1 MADNPYASLKVDL
14 AGQTAVVTGASQGI
28 GKAIAVSLGAAGAKV
43 ACIARSADKLAGTVG
58 EITTTGGQAE
68 AFPCDVKQSAAVDA
82 LIDGIQEKWGKIDIL
97 VNNAGVTR
105 DTLLPRMSDDEWDE
119 VINTNLR
126 GSFLFARAC
135 SRHMMRARYGRI
147 INISSVSGIMG
158 NAGQTNY
165 SASKAGLIGFTR
177 SLSREL
183 AGRKVTINAVCPGF
197 IESEMTKLLGEVVM
211 EEAKKRIPAKRVGLP
226 EDVAAC
232 VLFLA
237 SPAACYVTGQVLTV
251 DGGMTG

>member
-1 MADNPYASLKVDL
+1 MRVPKLRGFKNRFRTEYQPVNVGDIARVFPDGGKVGAEELALIRATIPETDAAPEALVSRLEKEWGGVDL
-14 AGQTAVVTGASQGI
+14 
-28 GKAIAVSLGAAGAKV
+28 
-43 ACIARSADKLAGTVG
+43 
-58 EITTTGGQAE
+58 
-68 AFPCDVKQSAAVDA
+68 
-82 LIDGIQEKWGKIDIL
+82 L

-105 DTLLPRMSDDEWDE
+105 DTLLPRMTDEEWDD

-147 INISSVSGIMG
+147 INISSVSGLIV
-158 NAGQTNY
+158 NPGQTNY

-197 IESEMTKLLGEVVM
+197 IESDMTKALGEVVLD
-211 EEAKKRIPAKRVGLP
+211 EVKKRIPVKRVGLP

-237 SPAACYVTGQVLTV
+237 SLAACYVTGQVLTV

>member
-1 MADNPYASLKVDL
+1 VTPPPLGGRIALVTGGSRGIGAAIAALL
-14 AGQTAVVTGASQGI
+14 AEHGAAVVVSGRDADRLQRAVQALQERGATVHGVV
-28 GKAIAVSLGAAGAKV
+28 ADAAKREDV
-43 ACIARSADKLAGTVG
+43 DRLV
-58 EITTTGGQAE
+58 E
-68 AFPCDVKQSAAVDA
+68 ATKERFGRV
-82 LIDGIQEKWGKIDIL
+82 DIL